1 MRCLFSVREKVC
13 SSAIILSAPP
23 PFFVFIFLL
32 GFFECKHDE
41 LAVVLPF
48 QWFVLQTK
56 FSASV
61 FIQLSAPAEAFQTK
75 VRVSD
80 TFTAADTCRD
90 VDTTAASRYISK
102 VLHMSV
108 TVVNSACQVGGRG
121 QKKRGRR

>member
-1 MRCLFSVREKVC
+1 
-13 SSAIILSAPP
+13 
-23 PFFVFIFLL
+23 
-32 GFFECKHDE
+32 
-41 LAVVLPF
+41 
-48 QWFVLQTK
+48 LQTK

-121 QKKRGRR
+121 QKKRGGGKESY